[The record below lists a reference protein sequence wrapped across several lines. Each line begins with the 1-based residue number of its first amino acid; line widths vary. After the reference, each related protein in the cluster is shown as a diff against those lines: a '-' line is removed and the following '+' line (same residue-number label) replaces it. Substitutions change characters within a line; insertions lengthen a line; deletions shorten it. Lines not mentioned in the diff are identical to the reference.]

1 MRWMPFMIL
10 PSGMHSSSRSLRME
24 LLSWC
29 CLRAREEPGAY
40 DGTAKK
46 SDGVSNSLICHL
58 DFASWTCS
66 HLSCI
71 TVTLF
76 SVSNRILCRP
86 ELSTNS
92 LIYSVFCLDC
102 LLMYLYMLC
111 NICFLSTDSNWS
123 SFLFSIY
130 HTQVSLIVCLKS
142 WLLLVCDVVTSY
154 KCLLVVCRRRW
165 FVHQVVMNWK
175 IVFNLL
181 SSYSPIHS
189 YVRREFCHWFV
200 MCKHSCM

>member
-1 MRWMPFMIL
+1 MIDIT
-10 PSGMHSSSRSLRME
+10 GRSQKNCPRM
-24 LLSWC
+24 LLTRQFASNVTDDHAVNAIYDSPIWYA
-29 CLRAREEPGAY
+29 LFIKKSEDGVAVMVLFEREKLGAY

-46 SDGVSNSLICHL
+46 SDAVSKSLICHL

-111 NICFLSTDSNWS
+111 NICFLSTDSN
-123 SFLFSIY
+123 
-130 HTQVSLIVCLKS
+130 
-142 WLLLVCDVVTSY
+142 
-154 KCLLVVCRRRW
+154 
-165 FVHQVVMNWK
+165 
-175 IVFNLL
+175 
-181 SSYSPIHS
+181 
-189 YVRREFCHWFV
+189 
-200 MCKHSCM
+200 